1 MIRSASRRTDLP
13 AFYSEWFFQ
22 RLKEGYVLVRNPFS
36 AHQVSRIAL
45 HPDVV
50 DGIVFWSKN
59 PAPMMKHLSE
69 CREYPFY
76 FQFTLNAY
84 GKDVEPGL
92 PSLEERIR
100 TFLYLSEQIGP
111 ERVLWRYDPVLLNKT
126 YTIPWH
132 REQFRFLCSRLAG
145 ATALCTFSFLDFY
158 PKIAGNLRSLET
170 IFWTKA
176 LQWEIAESLA
186 ETADAFGIPLVT
198 CAEQGD
204 FSSLGISHGNCIDSE
219 RMSRIAGIRIRAPK
233 DRNQR
238 TSCGCCESIDIG
250 RYNTCRNGCR
260 YCYANRSSAQ
270 AAKESALYRPDA
282 PLLCS
287 ELEEADRVTERKM
300 VSFKETQMNLWDL

>member
-1 MIRSASRRTDLP
+1 MIISASRRTDLP

-132 REQFRFLCSRLAG
+132 REQFRFPLYGSG
-145 ATALCTFSFLDFY
+145 A
-158 PKIAGNLRSLET
+158 R
-170 IFWTKA
+170 
-176 LQWEIAESLA
+176 
-186 ETADAFGIPLVT
+186 
-198 CAEQGD
+198 
-204 FSSLGISHGNCIDSE
+204 
-219 RMSRIAGIRIRAPK
+219 
-233 DRNQR
+233 
-238 TSCGCCESIDIG
+238 
-250 RYNTCRNGCR
+250 
-260 YCYANRSSAQ
+260 
-270 AAKESALYRPDA
+270 
-282 PLLCS
+282 
-287 ELEEADRVTERKM
+287 
-300 VSFKETQMNLWDL
+300 